1 MENYLPVI
9 QIPAI
14 PIIRFLQGEEKSVS
28 SNGTDAQHQF
38 LMQPQENRLIFKQM
52 ELSQQLP

>member
-1 MENYLPVI
+1 MYGKLLARNS
-9 QIPAI
+9 IPAI

-38 LMQPQENRLIFKQM
+38 
-52 ELSQQLP
+52 